1 MPADELLEVGRG
13 ASFFR
18 SPGALDMQGRNGR
31 TYRHDKEERCCR
43 SEGAS
48 QSGLAP
54 APAPDALGMRD
65 RAGVDGFAF
74 EKATEVGGEFLGRG
88 IAVGLLFCET
98 LEANCFKVARHARI
112 EQARRKRLRVV

>member
-1 MPADELLEVGRG
+1 MPTDELLEVGRG

-48 QSGLAP
+48 QRGLAA
-54 APAPDALGMRD
+54 APAPDALGVRHG
-65 RAGVDGFAF
+65 AGVDWLVFQEAV
-74 EKATEVGGEFLGRG
+74 EVLGEFLRARKPFG
-88 IAVGLLFCET
+88 GLLCET
-98 LEANCFKVARHARI
+98 FEADCFNVARHARI
-112 EQARRKRLRVV
+112 EQP